1 MTKYVYTLVVISF
14 LMFSCGNP
22 AKEENKQVVEG
33 LNIPKPL
40 LELNSKIE
48 SNPKNGDLYNELAK
62 YYFEAKDAAS
72 ALKDIQ
78 MAISLDS
85 TKANYFLT
93 LSDVY
98 FVMGSSGYAKA
109 ALEKCVLLDSKN
121 VEGLLKLAEL
131 YLYVKQLKTSIQYL
145 DKVLKIDINNPKAY
159 FIKGMNFKELG
170 DTAKAISSFE
180 TTVEQDPD
188 YYDAFMQL
196 GIIAAA
202 KHNALAVEYFKSAI
216 LLNSKSIEAYYS
228 LGMFYQDHGELNRA
242 IEAYTAIL
250 QIDPKNK
257 NANYNL
263 GYIHFEYL
271 KLYDKALEYFSKSF
285 EADKKYYTAVYMR
298 GLCYETLGNVKA
310 AKADYT
316 TAIEINYGYQKAI
329 EGIKRLEK

>member
-1 MTKYVYTLVVISF
+1 MTKHFYTLVVISF
-14 LMFSCGNP
+14 LMFSCSNP
-22 AKEENKQVVEG
+22 AKEENNQVVEG

-40 LELNSKIE
+40 LDLNSKIE
-48 SNPKNGDLYNELAK
+48 KNPQNADLYNERAK

-78 MAISLDS
+78 MAIVLDS

-93 LSDVY
+93 LSDVC
-98 FVMGSSGYAKA
+98 FVMGSSGDAKT
-109 ALEKCVLLDSKN
+109 ALGKCILLDSKN
-121 VEGLLKLAEL
+121 IEALLKLSEL
-131 YLYVKQLKTSIQYL
+131 YLYVKQFKTSIDFT
-145 DKVLKIDINNPKAY
+145 DKVLKVDINNAKAY
-159 FIKGMNFKELG
+159 FRKGMNFKELG

-196 GIIAAA
+196 GIIAAI

-228 LGMFYQDHGELNRA
+228 LGMFYKDRGELNRA
-242 IEAYTAIL
+242 IETYTTIL
-250 QIDPKNK
+250 QIDPTNK

-271 KLYDKALEYFSKSF
+271 KLYNEALEYFSKSF
-285 EADKKYYTAVYMR
+285 DADKKYYTAVYMR

-316 TAIEINYGYQKAI
+316 NSLEINYGYVKAI